1 MQKYSV
7 CVRNTTN
14 PNWNSSYWCVSNSV
28 QPSRFSCALTIP
40 WKGGVWVQST
50 LYIFKKKTNCHSV
63 PVQSYCG
70 TILLCSIIWPW
81 IAWQQLYQQPYHT
94 QSCCAGRTE
103 EWWRLGRR
111 RQWKSS
117 YSRLEQSIW
126 RGRQK
131 RYLYVMWGCSHA
143 RCDFSWIIFLK
154 INKWILT
161 QKERH

>member
-1 MQKYSV
+1 M
-7 CVRNTTN
+7 CVLETQQIQIETVHIG
-14 PNWNSSYWCVSNSV
+14 VSQTQCNHPDSLV
-28 QPSRFSCALTIP
+28 LWQYLEREVSEFSRR
-40 WKGGVWVQST
+40 
-50 LYIFKKKTNCHSV
+50 YIFKKKTNCHSV

-70 TILLCSIIWPW
+70 AILLCSIIWPW

-131 RYLYVMWGCSHA
+131 QYRYVMWGCLHA
-143 RCDFSWIIFLK
+143 RCDFWWIIFKK
-154 INKWILT
+154 INK
-161 QKERH
+161 